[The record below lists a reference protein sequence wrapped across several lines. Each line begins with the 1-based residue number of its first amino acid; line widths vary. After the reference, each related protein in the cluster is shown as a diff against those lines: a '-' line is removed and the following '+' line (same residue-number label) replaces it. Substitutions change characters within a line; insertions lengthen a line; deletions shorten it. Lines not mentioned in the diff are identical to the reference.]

1 MQFTNRIGC
10 VPDMEACTRIMQNKF
25 AYEEKILT
33 RLPDVWRQLLA
44 AGSLNVGIVED
55 LGRPPDNRIVAFG
68 ASVFVTDQFMR
79 EAQSDPAPYLSARV
93 IRRHLQGE
101 SPVLSLPAIRRANS
115 GAGLNLIVLYHDMDR
130 GVMSLEEVA
139 FAGKHLAEAF
149 VEIHSGYHVKEIL
162 IEAYSEDDLSWT
174 VHNSA
179 YRIRS
184 DYSSYYESRGLP
196 IPPPHCH
203 PYLAGITR
211 EEFIATHGGTLLNA
225 LFLYTP
231 PQFFFKPRE
240 QELLAHAL
248 KGETDEE
255 LGASL
260 CVSLSA
266 VKKRWSTIYE
276 RVEARQ
282 PELLPVADAENSST
296 GQKRGVEKR
305 HHLLRYLRQ
314 HPEELRPVEQP
325 SAETVRV
332 RASGRTE

>member
-10 VPDMEACTRIMQNKF
+10 VPDMEACARIMQNKF

-33 RLPDVWRQLLA
+33 RLPDLWRQLLA
-44 AGSLNVGIVED
+44 ANSMNVGVVED
-55 LGRPPDNRIVAFG
+55 LKRPPDNRIVAFG
-68 ASVFVTDQFMR
+68 ASAFVTDQFMR
-79 EAQSDPAPYLSARV
+79 EAQSDPAPYLAARV
-93 IRRHLQGE
+93 IRKHLQGE
-101 SPVLSLPAIRRANS
+101 SPVLTLPAIRRANS

-130 GVMSLEEVA
+130 GVMSLEDVA
-139 FAGKHLAEAF
+139 FAGKHLAESF
-149 VEIHSGYHVKEIL
+149 VEIHGGYHVKEIL

-255 LGASL
+255 LSASL
-260 CVSLSA
+260 YISLSA

-276 RVEARQ
+276 RVEAQQ
-282 PELLPVADAENSST
+282 PELLPAADAENSSA

-314 HPEELRPVEQP
+314 HPEELRPVEQT
-325 SAETVRV
+325 STGTINHAS
-332 RASGRTE
+332 RAG